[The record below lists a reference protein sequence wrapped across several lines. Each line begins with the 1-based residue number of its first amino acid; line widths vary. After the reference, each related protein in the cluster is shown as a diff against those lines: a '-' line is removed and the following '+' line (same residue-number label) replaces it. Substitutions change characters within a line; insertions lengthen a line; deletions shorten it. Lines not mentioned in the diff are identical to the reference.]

1 MLLLNHHIF
10 AQSNKNE
17 VLEIYCS
24 FSIIIIIIII
34 IIIFWEDMKLKKLA
48 VALKF
53 VTVLSL
59 NSNVFC

>member
-1 MLLLNHHIF
+1 MLLLNRHIF

-24 FSIIIIIIII
+24 FSIIIII

>member
-24 FSIIIIIIII
+24 FSIIIIII

>member
-24 FSIIIIIIII
+24 FSIIII

>member
-34 IIIFWEDMKLKKLA
+34 IFWEDMKLKKLA
-48 VALKF
+48 VAEVRYCFKF
-53 VTVLSL
+53 K
-59 NSNVFC
+59 F

>member
-24 FSIIIIIIII
+24 FSIIIII